1 MTVQEGQKV
10 IEELKA
16 QGNSDEEIAG
26 SFYLLFRDGKI
37 DVEGLEGLVN
47 LLGFHL
53 TDEFKAMDPEQ
64 QKEEGYEILDEED
77 DEEDYNE
84 SNESDE
90 SDESE
95 EAQQSEEDEEKEAMS
110 LFDRKDGSANAPKE
124 EEDSNEDEEKKAMKL
139 FGK

>member
-53 TDEFKAMDPEQ
+53 TDEFKAMDPEL
-64 QKEEGYEILDEED
+64 QKEEGYELLDEED
-77 DEEDYNE
+77 GQDEQNYEED
-84 SNESDE
+84 SDE
-90 SDESE
+90 SDEPK
-95 EAQQSEEDEEKEAMS
+95 EAQQSEEDEEKEAMN

-124 EEDSNEDEEKKAMKL
+124 EDDSNEDDEKKAMKL